1 MKGFWSKVWEVMNE
15 PRFKFYVKEGK
26 VYTIKTG
33 VPGVWENIV
42 RQIKSQTVSKDGKVL
57 GLKEKVKTKG
67 EVTKSV
73 ERLRR
78 QTMRRER

>member
-1 MKGFWSKVWEVMNE
+1 MWEVMNE